1 MTKKKI
7 RIAIDGP
14 AGSGKSTVAR
24 QLAQRLKFT
33 YLDTGAM
40 YRALALISKE
50 RGVSWDDENG
60 LSKLLTTMEFQFV
73 TKDNGEQRLILN
85 GIDVTE
91 KIRTPEISI
100 GASMVSRHPLVRN
113 IMVEKQREFAQDKSI
128 VMEGRDIG
136 TVVLKDAELKIF
148 LTAAPHERAKRRYM
162 ELVQRGEDV
171 TFERV
176 FEEISKRDREDSE
189 RGVAPLRP
197 AEDSIVVDTTN
208 MSIGEVVNYII
219 SLVNS
224 IYS

>member
-113 IMVEKQREFAQDKSI
+113 IMVEKQREFAKDKSI